1 MLSCKSGEALADLS
15 IYAILGYVS
24 ALAVG
29 LSLGLI
35 GGGGSILSVPILV
48 YLFDFSPEDATA
60 YSMLIVGLSAMKGLK
75 FYWTKRLVKFSR
87 ALAFAIPSATGVVF
101 TRKILLP
108 NVPDVIY
115 QSGDFSV
122 SRRMMVLGVFALVM
136 MLSARKLIRGSSVAN
151 KQSDVKP
158 QTFLDTVKLLVLG
171 GCTGLLTGFVGA
183 GGGFLIVPLLMTFA
197 HFGIKEA
204 IGTSL
209 LIIAINSTFGFAASY
224 DHLHRYEP
232 MFAAIY
238 ISLAMIG
245 VSLGTRLSER
255 ISAKKLEPI
264 FGWFIVVM
272 AFYIIGREFF

>member
-1 MLSCKSGEALADLS
+1 MAEFSFYAL
-15 IYAILGYVS
+15 IGYVS
-24 ALAVG
+24 AVAVG

-75 FYWTKRLVKFSR
+75 FYWTRGLVKFSR
-87 ALAFAIPSATGVVF
+87 ALAFAIPSASGVVF
-101 TRKILLP
+101 TRKMLLP
-108 NVPDVIY
+108 NVPDVVY
-115 QSGDFSV
+115 QDGDFSI

-136 MLSARKLIRGSSVAN
+136 MLSARKLIRGSGDAH
-151 KQSDVKP
+151 KQADFNP
-158 QTFLDTVKLLVLG
+158 QTSLDTLKLLFLG
-171 GCTGLLTGFVGA
+171 ACTGLLTGFVGA

-197 HFGIKEA
+197 HFRIKEA

-232 MFAAIY
+232 MFAFLY
-238 ISLAMIG
+238 IGLAMFG

-255 ISAKKLEPI
+255 ISAKRLEPI
-264 FGWFIVVM
+264 FGWFIVAM
-272 AFYIIGREFF
+272 AMYIIGREFF